1 MKGQDQE
8 RVELEKQTPEE
19 VLISFQL
26 LFLMKV
32 SYSNFRFLL
41 DVLGLHYSLR
51 WNMNYRGN
59 PLGKLKGKASLKVRV
74 KHRDFA
80 FRLGS

>member
-8 RVELEKQTPEE
+8 RLELEKQTPEE

-32 SYSNFRFLL
+32 NYSNFRFPL

-51 WNMNYRGN
+51 WNMNYRGD
-59 PLGKLKGKASLKVRV
+59 PLVELKGKSCLKVRV

-80 FRLGS
+80 FRLES